1 MSARALTPTRLDPAR
16 SLHPAPSMPAADPV
30 AHEIGR
36 DFARHGLSL
45 PEGLARVDEPL
56 WCGWQIGRA
65 AQVLR
70 GQSPWPAD
78 ERTRRWLHLRL
89 QASLRGIAFE
99 SCRVTP
105 HLVGRL
111 DTRHCPVTRR
121 RLDPAALTDPTRAPH
136 PDDARLVTLDGR
148 RGIDAGLLVMLSRR
162 AAAALDS
169 HDLDD
174 LDAMATRD
182 DVRPALGRQPTEL
195 LDAAECE
202 RLATLLSFVT
212 PMSHHEAAQ
221 RPLRVLPPNRLA
233 LAQPVQV
240 LQALLS
246 RLLLRSGWTAR
257 LQGWQALLPH
267 APQREALQRFFL
279 ALLARVLEAGHAADP
294 LQRRWAIEDAWRDPE
309 VLRLWTRL
317 ALQLDAAGCSALVER
332 AAARGL
338 CDTAVLCH
346 PDDDAPAEPFPP
358 SGHRPVRLLPPLRAP
373 SPAKSPAKSPATPA
387 RPLIGRVQP
396 PRQVH
401 PVRPA
406 SPTPHPGARRLASP
420 VQLSLPW
427 AA

>member
-1 MSARALTPTRLDPAR
+1 MSARALNTAPPDVAQPLSQEV
-16 SLHPAPSMPAADPV
+16 SLTVS
-30 AHEIGR
+30 HEIGR

-45 PEGLARVDEPL
+45 PDGIGRPGDPL
-56 WCGWQIGRA
+56 WCGWQ
-65 AQVLR
+65 AQQAQQTQQTGGIAR
-70 GQSPWPAD
+70 PWPAD

-89 QASLRGIAFE
+89 QASLRGEAFE
-99 SCRVTP
+99 PCRVTP
-105 HLVGRL
+105 HLVGRI
-111 DTRHCPVTRR
+111 DASHCPVTRR
-121 RLDPAALTDPTRAPH
+121 RLDPAALTDPARAPR
-136 PDDARLVTLDGR
+136 PDDARLVTLDRR
-148 RGIDAGLLVMLSRR
+148 RGVDAGLLVMLSRR
-162 AAAALDS
+162 AAAVLDS

-174 LDAMATRD
+174 LDLAISSGAQAPGHPATI
-182 DVRPALGRQPTEL
+182 DVGDA
-195 LDAAECE
+195 LDASLSPAERE

-221 RPLRVLPPNRLA
+221 RGLRVLPPNRLA
-233 LAQPVQV
+233 LAQPVQA

-267 APQREALQRFFL
+267 DRQREALQRFFL

-317 ALQLDAAGCSALVER
+317 ALQLDAAGCTALIER

-346 PDDDAPAEPFPP
+346 PDDEAPAAAT
-358 SGHRPVRLLPPLRAP
+358 HRPVRLLPPLRTSAGQR
-373 SPAKSPAKSPATPA
+373 SP
-387 RPLIGRVQP
+387 IGRGPSQRPHAQP
-396 PRQVH
+396 P
-401 PVRPA
+401 A
-406 SPTPHPGARRLASP
+406 LRLAHP